1 MERNERKRQ
10 FLKWLI
16 SNYQHSNP
24 SVNYLLQFL
33 STNSE
38 LMNNIL
44 FSEGAKYAPRG
55 IYISFNS
62 NTKLPFIYY
71 KDQLSY
77 TLSDQAFHD
86 IRLNHRFSKQDFY
99 VELDIPHL
107 YQQLYRF
114 DVFEDNPYIP
124 GNLQFLVDLEDS
136 LYQISLETKLSLLNK
151 GLNTALEKYDFDK
164 VSYYLTQIKKLKGE

>member
-1 MERNERKRQ
+1 MNIKIGSKKMERNERKRQ

-44 FSEGAKYAPRG
+44 FTDGAKYASRG
-55 IYISFNS
+55 IYISFNT

-77 TLSDQAFHD
+77 TLRDQAFPD
-86 IRLNHRFSKQDFY
+86 IRLNNRVFKQ
-99 VELDIPHL
+99 VCSSE
-107 YQQLYRF
+107 
-114 DVFEDNPYIP
+114 
-124 GNLQFLVDLEDS
+124 VDM
-136 LYQISLETKLSLLNK
+136 
-151 GLNTALEKYDFDK
+151 
-164 VSYYLTQIKKLKGE
+164 

>member
-10 FLKWLI
+10 FLKWLT

-33 STNSE
+33 STNAE
-38 LMNNIL
+38 LMNNIR

-55 IYISFNS
+55 IYISFKP
-62 NTKLPFIYY
+62 NTQLPFIYY

-86 IRLNHRFSKQDFY
+86 IRLNNKFSKLDFY
-99 VELDIPHL
+99 VEVNIPHL
-107 YQQLYRF
+107 YQELYRF
-114 DVFEDNPYIP
+114 DVFEDNPYVP
-124 GNLQFLVDLEDS
+124 ENLQYLKQLEHDL
-136 LYQISLETKLSLLNK
+136 YKISFETKLSLLK
-151 GLNTALEKYDFDK
+151 RDLNVALEKHDFDNA
-164 VSYYLTQIKKLKGE
+164 SYILNQIEKLKGE